1 MKKILTLLLALV
13 MACSLLASCVNSGKG
28 NNNDNKP
35 PVTGEPETPDTP
47 ENPDDPGET
56 PDVPETPDDNTN
68 KPNIDPDGW
77 TQT

>member
-47 ENPDDPGET
+47 ENPDEPGET
-56 PDVPETPDDNTN
+56 PEVPENPAPDIE